1 MDEADEALYPLSLHF
16 FDVMASIKNGTP
28 KVWINQ
34 NLRLLLTK
42 NSGFGIKL
50 HLQIIEFV
58 SRCSS
63 EFVKCGHQQVCNL
76 D

>member
-16 FDVMASIKNGTP
+16 FDVMASIRNGTP
-28 KVWINQ
+28 KVWIKQ
-34 NLRLLLTK
+34 NLPFLLTK
-42 NSGFGIKL
+42 NSGFGRKL
-50 HLQIIEFV
+50 HLQTIEFV

-63 EFVKCGHQQVCNL
+63 EFVKRGHQQVSNL